1 MIKLEKKKDSIKR
14 LNFIGRTFFAWGIIN
29 FIIVLFYIIVN
40 WFTVS
45 TYIATDPLQ
54 KKDLFYLSS
63 IFFFGILGIA
73 FLISGTLIY
82 LKTLDYQNESNNKPD
97 IEHKDT

>member
-1 MIKLEKKKDSIKR
+1 M
-14 LNFIGRTFFAWGIIN
+14 
-29 FIIVLFYIIVN
+29 VVN

-45 TYIATDPLQ
+45 TYFATDPLQ

-63 IFFFGILGIA
+63 IFFFGILGVA

-82 LKTLDYQNESNNKPD
+82 LKTLDYQNESQDKPE
-97 IEHKDT
+97 IEHRDT